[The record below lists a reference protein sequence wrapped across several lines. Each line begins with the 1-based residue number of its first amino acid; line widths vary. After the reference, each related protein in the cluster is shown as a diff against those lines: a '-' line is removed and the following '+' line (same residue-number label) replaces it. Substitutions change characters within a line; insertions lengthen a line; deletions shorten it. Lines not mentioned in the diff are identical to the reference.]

1 MSDIKGL
8 LTQPG
13 LTNAQAYL
21 LNWIM
26 LAFVVVEWTVC
37 FFIADEGMATRMV
50 GVTTGVYAGSL
61 LTAPYILRLVRP
73 GVQVERKRAWLAG
86 LAGFGGVA
94 LFLQLRSAMLALF
107 G

>member
-37 FFIADEGMATRMV
+37 FFIADEGLATRRSLRESMR
-50 GVTTGVYAGSL
+50 APSSL
-61 LTAPYILRLVRP
+61 LRTSSDWCAPECRWKGNGR
-73 GVQVERKRAWLAG
+73 GW
-86 LAGFGGVA
+86 
-94 LFLQLRSAMLALF
+94 
-107 G
+107 

>member
-37 FFIADEGMATRMV
+37 FFIADEGMAARMV

-94 LFLQLRSAMLALF
+94 LFLQLRSIMLALF